1 MADGGFGCSR
11 GSGYGACVK
20 KKAEGSDS
28 VAHGESSGADGG
40 AGEVSERAGRRGESP
55 ATEEGDDSDGGVTG
69 RSDKLPSMER
79 RSARWRSC

>member
-11 GSGYGACVK
+11 GSVYGACVK

-40 AGEVSERAGRRGESP
+40 AGEVSE
-55 ATEEGDDSDGGVTG
+55 
-69 RSDKLPSMER
+69 
-79 RSARWRSC
+79 

>member
-1 MADGGFGCSR
+1 MVDGGFGCSQ

-55 ATEEGDDSDGGVTG
+55 AAGDGNEYGGV
-69 RSDKLPSMER
+69 DAELPGSSGSLR
-79 RSARWRSC
+79 T